1 MKNRDE
7 EAGGTSKRSMSL
19 RDLETM
25 IEGESKSAPG
35 DRPTVVVVD
44 DDALVRDSL
53 QSVLQDKYEVRTCP
67 GALEAVS
74 AIDND
79 TSCVI
84 LDVKMPTHDGFWVS
98 KQVRKRTPDVPI
110 IFHSAYQDLKDPYE
124 IINNYHPFGY
134 VVKGDTLSTLLVLI
148 TNAVRHSDRL
158 REGRRTIVRLREA
171 REKVRELYQVL
182 LDLTVSLFDTVD
194 I

>member
-1 MKNRDE
+1 
-7 EAGGTSKRSMSL
+7 MSL
-19 RDLETM
+19 KDLETM
-25 IEGESKSAPG
+25 IEADPKSAPG

-53 QSVLQDKYEVRTCP
+53 QSVLQDKYDVRTYP
-67 GALEAVS
+67 GALEAVG
-74 AIDND
+74 AIDNE

-98 KQVRKRTPDVPI
+98 KQLRKRTPDIPI

-148 TNAVRHSDRL
+148 ANAVRHSDRL

-171 REKVRELYQVL
+171 REKVRELYHVL